1 MRKLSVFITIALIG
15 AVTGSAINAL
25 FPVPYGLL
33 VALPSSFLVG
43 WYGMGLAQRYQIL

>member
-1 MRKLSVFITIALIG
+1 MRKLSVFITLILIG

-33 VALPSSFLVG
+33 IAFPISFAIG
-43 WYGMGLAQRYQIL
+43 WYGFGLAQRYQLI